1 MFTRLIG
8 LALGIAAFASP
19 VSAMEFS
26 TVTTPEGLRIVSGVG
41 PIVEGDTGRLAVA
54 LRSADR
60 DAFGNKRLT
69 LNSTGGDVRAAIEM
83 VKVMDQEKV
92 TTIVGPKAEC
102 ASACAQILFLSGAHR
117 FVLDGGRL
125 GLHSC
130 RKAKK
135 GAKSAYCNDLIAQ
148 NALAHGTGYASI
160 MAFMQFTDPTSMRWF
175 DSEEA
180 DCWGFTR
187 WPPGIDRGSK
197 TGDVPPCILKP
208 PQSTGVKG
216 DASPPAR

>member
-8 LALGIAAFASP
+8 LALGVAVLASP

-26 TVTTPEGLRIVSGVG
+26 IVTTPEGLRIVSGVG
-41 PIVEGDTGRLAVA
+41 PIVAGDKERLVVA

-69 LNSTGGDVRAAIEM
+69 LNSTGGEVGAAIAM
-83 VKVMDQEKV
+83 VAAMDQEKV

-102 ASACAQILFLSGAHR
+102 ASACAQLLFLSGVHR

-130 RKAKK
+130 REAK
-135 GAKSAYCNDLIAQ
+135 GARSTYCNDLIAQ

-160 MAFMQFTDPTSMRWF
+160 MAFMQFTDPTKMRWF
-175 DSEEA
+175 DSQEA

-197 TGDVPPCILKP
+197 TGDVPACILKP
-208 PQSTGVKG
+208 PQSTGNKTG
-216 DASPPAR
+216 SNRPGK